1 MCGERSEWG
10 SVAQRAE
17 RAAGGE
23 RGGAGTCFSKRGN
36 NELPFYLAVWLAGDV
51 GDVVAGPPGITAPV
65 GAHGRGAEG
74 QRRAVGEHRSCAAE
88 ELTCRCVDF
97 RDHDV
102 VPARARHGGS
112 KKKRSSAGTSQ
123 KGWGRPTS
131 NRRGAGARALPGVS
145 RRHKR
150 PGRRHASSPVRK
162 IQGFLGGGWSWIMG
176 EEGRAAAVL
185 PEVKALRWA

>member
-1 MCGERSEWG
+1 MG
-10 SVAQRAE
+10 
-17 RAAGGE
+17 
-23 RGGAGTCFSKRGN
+23 GGAGTCFSKRGN

-74 QRRAVGEHRSCAAE
+74 QRRAMGEHRSCAAE
-88 ELTCRCVDF
+88 KLTCRCVDF

-102 VPARARHGGS
+102 VPARVRHGGS

-131 NRRGAGARALPGVS
+131 NRRGVGARAPPGATPRPRSHPRRAGVS
-145 RRHKR
+145 PYVPHNLAHLPHPCGPRVQRAR
-150 PGRRHASSPVRK
+150 LSR
-162 IQGFLGGGWSWIMG
+162 GFHTPCLQPGGGIASTVVVQASVG
-176 EEGRAAAVL
+176 VGGH
-185 PEVKALRWA
+185 